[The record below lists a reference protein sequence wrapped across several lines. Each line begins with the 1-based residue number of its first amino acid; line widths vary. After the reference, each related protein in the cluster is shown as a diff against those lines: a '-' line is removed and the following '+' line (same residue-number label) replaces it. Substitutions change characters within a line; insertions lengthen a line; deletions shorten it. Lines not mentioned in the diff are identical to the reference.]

1 MEKMCVES
9 KEVRKIVD
17 EQLNIHHNMLKDLLN
32 LHFKAVDDS
41 FKNVD
46 ERFKG
51 LNERLDKINGR
62 VGKSEESIKVIQGHE
77 PIRAN
82 TCPFRDDVKVLK
94 EEFLRDVT
102 ITEYLKE
109 QELIKQEQEREKEKR
124 REARERKTRMIISIV
139 GALVTVAT
147 FLINYFL

>member
-17 EQLNIHHNMLKDLLN
+17 EQVNIHHNMLKDLLN

-46 ERFKG
+46 ERVKG

-62 VGKSEESIKVIQGHE
+62 VGKSEESIKTIQ
-77 PIRAN
+77 
-82 TCPFRDDVKVLK
+82 
-94 EEFLRDVT
+94 
-102 ITEYLKE
+102 
-109 QELIKQEQEREKEKR
+109 
-124 REARERKTRMIISIV
+124 
-139 GALVTVAT
+139 
-147 FLINYFL
+147 